1 MRSELEERVLELVS
15 ERADVTV
22 AELTPDT
29 QLEDLGFDSLV
40 LAELSVKLR
49 SELGVQASD
58 DELDFV
64 SSVGELLDL
73 VTKAKA
79 G

>member
-1 MRSELEERVLELVS
+1 MRAELEERVLEMVS
-15 ERADVTV
+15 ERAEVPV
-22 AELTPDT
+22 AELTADT
-29 QLEDLGFDSLV
+29 RLEDLGFDSLV

-49 SELGVQASD
+49 KELGVQASD

-64 SSVGELLDL
+64 DSVGELLEL